1 MTRLNPPRSRHGTN
15 ALGLNAGRTM
25 TTLTAATEGGGGGV
39 GVGWDELER
48 LLRTLEKSS
57 NRLNSLDSIREVI
70 KTNGGL
76 PDAPL
81 RTRLIHAASSCSTDP
96 NSRIASKWLQVI
108 VPGIASQ
115 AGATPSTPP
124 PPPPPPPH
132 ATPASGRSCSS
143 SAQHPGRAEQVK
155 EKRHSGAIVSPVVL
169 RGHEPGP
176 SAPYAVP
183 WWPRSAGC
191 CASADSTNAC
201 TS

>member
-1 MTRLNPPRSRHGTN
+1 MTRSNPPASRHGTN

-25 TTLTAATEGGGGGV
+25 TTLTAATEGGGGGD

-108 VPGIASQ
+108 VPRIAPH
-115 AGATPSTPP
+115 AGPPPATPP
-124 PPPPPPPH
+124 PPPLCHTSQRPELFLLC
-132 ATPASGRSCSS
+132 TASG
-143 SAQHPGRAEQVK
+143 QG
-155 EKRHSGAIVSPVVL
+155 
-169 RGHEPGP
+169 
-176 SAPYAVP
+176 
-183 WWPRSAGC
+183 
-191 CASADSTNAC
+191 
-201 TS
+201 

>member
-81 RTRLIHAASSCSTDP
+81 HAGQSCSTP
-96 NSRIASKWLQVI
+96 
-108 VPGIASQ
+108 
-115 AGATPSTPP
+115 
-124 PPPPPPPH
+124 
-132 ATPASGRSCSS
+132 
-143 SAQHPGRAEQVK
+143 
-155 EKRHSGAIVSPVVL
+155 
-169 RGHEPGP
+169 
-176 SAPYAVP
+176 
-183 WWPRSAGC
+183 
-191 CASADSTNAC
+191 
-201 TS
+201 